1 MSSLSSRR
9 IRAIADTAK
18 FDGPTATATNAQLR
32 MWNGSPTRFEWRFDY
47 AGNLVTDLSNVTEM
61 TMQIKSSADGRAPAD
76 NATPLVSKTISSFD
90 STLDSGSWADGSKQ
104 HAAFTLTGAEANVG
118 VGKCWI
124 VLVASLSGVADPV
137 TLCAGPLDVVGD
149 GYDSGAGAPPSPAAS
164 YLNSSQSDARYLQ
177 LTGGTIAGNL
187 AVTGNTT
194 LGDAAGDSATIN
206 AGTISAPN
214 ATDLSANRLANV
226 GALATVFDPIR
237 TNKVLT
243 AYTEIA
249 SATLTNIPGLSFSHP
264 AWAGANYE
272 FFMRARCF
280 GSGIFVKLNSSSG
293 TGFILGAW
301 GVITREDTGA
311 VVGEGNITSTGI
323 SWAGSG
329 DVYVNVRGNAYLN
342 PSASA
347 TTVSLKAAGTGGAPR
362 IIINGYEAILRQ
374 D

>member
-1 MSSLSSRR
+1 MSNLSSRR

-47 AGNLVTDLSNVTEM
+47 SGNLVTDLSNVTEM
-61 TMQIKSSADGRAPAD
+61 TMQIKSSADNRAPAD
-76 NATPLVSKTISSFD
+76 DAAVLVSKTISSFD

-124 VLVASLSGVADPV
+124 VLVASLSGIADPV

-187 AVTGNTT
+187 TITGNTT

-206 AGTISAPN
+206 AGTVSAPN
-214 ATDLSANRLANV
+214 ATSLSADRLANV
-226 GALATVFDPIR
+226 LTLDGRYGPLVVCRLTSDPTRNSTTMTEETSFRRVIDPGELWQVDARIRFGCDATSGIKFQFVSTGGLALRGHATVHNNTSRAVGI
-237 TNKVLT
+237 TGHANEV
-243 AYTEIA
+243 AYMTGGTEGTLIA
-249 SATLTNIPGLSFSHP
+249 SMT
-264 AWAGANYE
+264 
-272 FFMRARCF
+272 
-280 GSGIFVKLNSSSG
+280 VK
-293 TGFILGAW
+293 A
-301 GVITREDTGA
+301 
-311 VVGEGNITSTGI
+311 
-323 SWAGSG
+323 
-329 DVYVNVRGNAYLN
+329 
-342 PSASA
+342 
-347 TTVSLKAAGTGGAPR
+347 TGGASVNFGLLWATYTGTSVATLISESCVIYR
-362 IIINGYEAILRQ
+362 RLA
-374 D
+374 